1 MEIVGIKT
9 PLVQQTYT
17 GVFTFDLTLPAG
29 ERRVWLKYT
38 RPPVY
43 PLIGDRYLVK
53 ETGFTI
59 RSFSVEDVGEFPLC

>member
-1 MEIVGIKT
+1 MYQDIEIVGIKT

-38 RPPVY
+38 QPPVY
-43 PLIGDRYLVK
+43 PLVGERFEVRED
-53 ETGFTI
+53 GFTI
-59 RSFSVEDVGEFPLC
+59 GSFGPSDVG